1 MHAEAQDMKIT
12 QSDIALAS
20 RQERTDTQQVSE
32 RLRFWRGA
40 AGAGEGA
47 ATRSESG
54 GGSRPSVLLALS
66 DVARQARPLEVPG
79 RAVGRPSHQS
89 AQAAEPTRE
98 VKSDEKDA
106 VEPRLQVLARMVEAM
121 TGIKVRVFHAEELRG
136 EVAAVEVSDAS
147 SNATAAASAQRA
159 GWGMTYDRVEIR
171 YEQEISVF
179 AAQGTVSLA
188 DGRSISFEMGLV
200 MQREQ
205 LDVSQVQV
213 RAGDAAVVKD
223 PLVLHFDGAAPAL
236 TDTRFAFD
244 LDADGANENM
254 PFVGVS
260 SGFLVFDRNAN
271 GQADDGTELF
281 GATTGNG
288 FAELAAHDGDGNGW
302 IDESDDIYAQLLV
315 WQKDL
320 QGQDSLRTL
329 QEANVGAL
337 YLGQVASP
345 FSVKGEG
352 NATLGQVRASGVY
365 LAETG
370 ETGVMQQIDLSV

>member
-1 MHAEAQDMKIT
+1 MHAEAEGMKIT

-40 AGAGEGA
+40 EGQGGSA
-47 ATRSESG
+47 AVRSESG
-54 GGSRPSVLLALS
+54 TSPRPSVLLALS

-79 RAVGRPSHQS
+79 RAVGRPSHQPV
-89 AQAAEPTRE
+89 QAEKTRE
-98 VKSDEKDA
+98 VKSDDKDA

-121 TGIKVRVFHAEELRG
+121 TGIKVRVFHAEELHG

-188 DGRSISFEMGLV
+188 DRRSISFEMGLV

-205 LDVSQVQV
+205 LEVSQVQV
-213 RAGDAAVVKD
+213 RAGDAAVMKD

-244 LDADGANENM
+244 LDADGTNENM

-271 GQADDGTELF
+271 GRADDGTELF

-288 FAELAAHDGDGNGW
+288 FAELAAHDDDGNGW

>member
-1 MHAEAQDMKIT
+1 MYAEAQDMKIT
-12 QSDIALAS
+12 QSGIALAS
-20 RQERTDTQQVSE
+20 RQERTDTRQVSE

-40 AGAGEGA
+40 ESAGL
-47 ATRSESG
+47 
-54 GGSRPSVLLALS
+54 RPSVLLALS
-66 DVARQARPLEVPG
+66 DVASQARPLEVPG
-79 RAVGRPSHQS
+79 RAVGRPSHQP
-89 AQAAEPTRE
+89 AQAPKTEPARD
-98 VKSDEKDA
+98 VKSEDKDA

-147 SNATAAASAQRA
+147 SNATAAASALRA
-159 GWGMTYDRVEIR
+159 GWGLTYDRVEIR

-188 DGRSISFEMGLV
+188 DGRSISFEVGLV

-205 LDVSQVQV
+205 LDVSQMQV

-244 LDADGANENM
+244 LDADGTAENM
-254 PFVGVS
+254 PFVGAG

-271 GQADDGTELF
+271 GQVDDGTELF

-288 FAELAAHDGDGNGW
+288 FAELAAHDTDGNGW